1 MANPYSGTVA
11 VTNIIT
17 PKDRADTYP
26 VVGAEHVKGGLRQV
40 ASRLDLDNIP
50 QEHLIDGMLVLLQ
63 DTRELVIYSIAEK
76 AFKNF
81 AAGGSSVE
89 ISADLG
95 NKLERR
101 PDGLFID
108 AITRDEIGGNIDD
121 LKTKISKVEGNAIE
135 EKDDGIYVRSID
147 WTVD

>member
-1 MANPYSGTVA
+1 MANPYVGTVA
-11 VTNIIT
+11 VTYTVT
-17 PKDRADTYP
+17 PSDKADTYP

-81 AAGGSSVE
+81 AAGGGSVE

-108 AITRDEIGGNIDD
+108 AITRDEIGNIDD